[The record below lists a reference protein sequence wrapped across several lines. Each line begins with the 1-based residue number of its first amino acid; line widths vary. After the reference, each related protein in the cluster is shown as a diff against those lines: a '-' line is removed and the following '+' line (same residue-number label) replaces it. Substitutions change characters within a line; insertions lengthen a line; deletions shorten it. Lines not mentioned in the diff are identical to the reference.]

1 MGSRTKTQPPP
12 IPDRHRS
19 LVRIDTEPE
28 PPRAVR
34 SVLVGRD
41 KQLATLEDIVSRAID
56 FQAPQLV
63 TIVGNQGTGKSR
75 LINELITKVTAQQ
88 VRVFH
93 GAPVRDTMGKPQP
106 LSALVTLLRD
116 RFELTP
122 NPDDVTKLRFIHEI
136 KSVMK
141 SEHIAEIQYFLG
153 NLVGFDFLP
162 TPFLSAVAEN
172 PKQHAELT
180 RTALR
185 RFIEADAAQS
195 PLVLVLDD

>member
-28 PPRAVR
+28 PPRTVR

-41 KQLATLEDIVSRAID
+41 KQLAILEDIVSRAVD

-75 LINELITKVTAQQ
+75 LINELITKITPKQ

-93 GAPVRDTMGKPQP
+93 GAAQRDSAGDPV
-106 LSALVTLLRD
+106 ALTALTSMLRD
-116 RFELTP
+116 RFEITP
-122 NPDDVTKLRFIHEI
+122 HPDDVTKLRFSHEI
-136 KSVMK
+136 KEVMG
-141 SEHIAEIQYFLG
+141 SDHIAEIQYFMG
-153 NLVGFDFLP
+153 KLVGLEFLP

-172 PKQHAELT
+172 
-180 RTALR
+180 
-185 RFIEADAAQS
+185 
-195 PLVLVLDD
+195 